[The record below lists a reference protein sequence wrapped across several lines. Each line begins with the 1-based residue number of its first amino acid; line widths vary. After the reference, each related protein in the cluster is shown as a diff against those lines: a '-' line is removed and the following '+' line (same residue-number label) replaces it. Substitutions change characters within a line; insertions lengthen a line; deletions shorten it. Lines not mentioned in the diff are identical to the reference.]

1 MNDESRLIFISKDQ
15 TRVKEVKISRA
26 RLIGSISLFLVLF
39 LVAGKFGLDYLV
51 DFSYDSTIKRLERT
65 NNVLQSRL
73 SDMQTQI
80 KGMNSEMSKIAKED
94 DRLRLALGLN
104 ELDSDVRQVGIGGA
118 KYDYANSD
126 EVSGFDGPVSLSEQ
140 LSAVDKLEREVKLE
154 YESYRDLIATF
165 QKKQDSLAY
174 LPALRPII
182 TGYVSSSFGRRLH
195 PILRVY
201 RHHEGIDISA
211 KRGTPVYATANGT
224 VTFAKKNGGY
234 GNMIMLDHK
243 YGFQTRYGHL
253 NKILVRH
260 GQYVKRGEKIGEV
273 GNTGLSTAP
282 HLHYEVRF
290 KGKPVNPSS
299 YYFDEIGLNK
309 EVISRQ

>member
-65 NNVLQSRL
+65 NQVLQSRL

-118 KYDYANSD
+118 KYDYTNSD

-174 LPALRPII
+174 LPALRPIL
-182 TGYVSSSFGRRLH
+182 TGFVSSSFGRRLH

-201 RHHEGIDISA
+201 RHHEGIDI
-211 KRGTPVYATANGT
+211 
-224 VTFAKKNGGY
+224 
-234 GNMIMLDHK
+234 MLL
-243 YGFQTRYGHL
+243 QT
-253 NKILVRH
+253 
-260 GQYVKRGEKIGEV
+260 E
-273 GNTGLSTAP
+273 P
-282 HLHYEVRF
+282 
-290 KGKPVNPSS
+290 
-299 YYFDEIGLNK
+299 
-309 EVISRQ
+309 